1 MNKSEKNKVGRKTAS
16 STNTSVRPPK
26 VKGWESYD
34 SAMKRLGKK

>member
-1 MNKSEKNKVGRKTAS
+1 MPKQEKKAERKTTS

-34 SAMKRLGKK
+34 DAMKRLAKK